1 MVFQGGT
8 RGAGVSSGPHGHGSG
23 IGTWL
28 LPFWAQ
34 SSSPPSSASATHT
47 RTRTRTRSRTQCSY
61 SQIQCPLKTMGTYSM
76 LQILLPRPFQWA
88 EGKHNG
94 DKQLKSVRF
103 VLGHRIHARQPLFFS
118 KVCPCQPGVVSS
130 SSSLKFF
137 WHSGQQS
144 GNLLA
149 KSRKFVQIL
158 IKAARRQESPRRRVT
173 KDNHNCGSQQPA
185 TRRGGLSLQSQ
196 KQIKS
201 KKELLVF

>member
-1 MVFQGGT
+1 MRRNGAALLICLEVDKLVERGVFEVVFQGGT

-103 VLGHRIHARQPLFFS
+103 VLGHRIHARQALFFRRF
-118 KVCPCQPGVVSS
+118 V
-130 SSSLKFF
+130 
-137 WHSGQQS
+137 
-144 GNLLA
+144 LA
-149 KSRKFVQIL
+149 SR
-158 IKAARRQESPRRRVT
+158 
-173 KDNHNCGSQQPA
+173 
-185 TRRGGLSLQSQ
+185 GLSPPPHP
-196 KQIKS
+196 
-201 KKELLVF
+201 